1 MAANMI
7 FLSRIG
13 DTVVICYFQMHYAIL
28 DVNLFPHAKYYPSEQ
43 PTICQNAHMSPFAE
57 IKYRS

>member
-13 DTVVICYFQMHYAIL
+13 DTVVIYYFQMHYAIL
-28 DVNLFPHAKYYPSEQ
+28 DVNLCPHAKY
-43 PTICQNAHMSPFAE
+43 
-57 IKYRS
+57 

>member
-28 DVNLFPHAKYYPSEQ
+28 DVNLCPHAKY
-43 PTICQNAHMSPFAE
+43 
-57 IKYRS
+57 